1 MTSRNIHRMSLM
13 YAVHSGNHVLAI
25 TANQLSA
32 LIDKYLPHLDEF
44 ERISIKMAH
53 SPDFGAFG
61 SRDHANSYPQW
72 ERTLISRLQ
81 ADIGNSADLV
91 SFNFQTADA
100 IRYLPDILEAYRG
113 NHIGE
118 FSWSLDE
125 PLDDQGQTT
134 VTVQTYDPPGFFD
147 KLVQRTREPRSRHLF
162 KLSGVKHLAGTAMNF
177 IVYCNGFAIAFSR
190 SGNVVRT

>member
-1 MTSRNIHRMSLM
+1 M

-25 TANQLSA
+25 TADQLSA
-32 LIDKYLPHLDEF
+32 LIDKHLSHLDEF
-44 ERISIKMAH
+44 ERISIKMSH

-61 SRDHANSYPQW
+61 SRDHAKSYPQW
-72 ERTLISRLQ
+72 ETILISRLRD
-81 ADIGNSADLV
+81 DIENSAELV
-91 SFNFQTADA
+91 SFNFQAADA
-100 IRYLPDILEAYRG
+100 IKYLPDILEAYRG

-118 FSWSLDE
+118 FSWGLDE
-125 PLDDQGQTT
+125 PLDDPGQTT

-147 KLVQRTREPRSRHLF
+147 KLVQRSRDPRSRHLF
-162 KLSGVKHLAGTAMNF
+162 KLAGVKHVAGTAMSF